1 MPQKNNFTNSI
12 LFGYAVVKKLLT
24 ASLDKVKLI
33 LFYQRAEVVRLF
45 ADSSLSAERPRLLI
59 TIAHITSL
67 EEASDQRKAAPK
79 VARLTHT
86 IDGLLTSFAHCD
98 AKIVVYTLPQR
109 HITPFLPQYQLDRIT
124 VQEVSDCD
132 PMYIGFRA
140 QDELASQVNH
150 FDWFMFIEDDIVIHD
165 SLFLEKVAAFHRAVP
180 RKNVLLFP
188 NRYEMYEGNKS
199 YIDLTIDGNLA
210 WNRVSSLVM
219 NGIKLAEC
227 TNSHSGIYCLSRAQ
241 MHYWIRSGRNWKN
254 RSIMVGPLETAATYC
269 LLECFD
275 IYKPHPQ
282 NLHFLEVRHFD
293 TKYSK
298 LLPEP
303 SRYVLS
309 AVTTSP

>member
-1 MPQKNNFTNSI
+1 MPKKNNLANSI
-12 LFGYAVVKKLLT
+12 LFGYAFVKKLLT
-24 ASLDKVKLI
+24 AAIDKAKLI
-33 LFYQRAEVVRLF
+33 LFYQRSEVIRLF
-45 ADSSLSAERPRLLI
+45 ADPRLSAVRPQLLI
-59 TIAHITSL
+59 TIAHITSP
-67 EEASDQRKAAPK
+67 EEASDRFKAIQK
-79 VARLTHT
+79 VERLTHT

-98 AKIVVYTLPQR
+98 AKIVIYTLPQR
-109 HITPFLPQYQLDRIT
+109 HITPYLPQYQLERIT
-124 VQEVSDCD
+124 VREVSDCD

-140 QDELASQVNH
+140 QDELANQVEH
-150 FDWFMFIEDDIVIHD
+150 FDWFMFIEDDIVIYD
-165 SLFLEKVAAFHRAVP
+165 SLFLEKLAAFHQTFP

-188 NRYEMYEGNKS
+188 NRYEMHEGNKS

-210 WNRVSSLVM
+210 WDKVSSVVM

-227 TNSHSGIYCLSRAQ
+227 TNSHSGIYCLSQTQ

-282 NLHFLEVRHFD
+282 NLNFLEVRHFD

-303 SRYVLS
+303 SRYILS
-309 AVTTSP
+309 AVTTSS